1 MKYYIH
7 LVGAI
12 ISLLPFCKAQD
23 IYSSISCYDCDSSND
38 FSCSGKKYFKTR
50 SSYNEVQGD
59 GTYNLFGPSTNEIH
73 TFRMYHSE
81 CTKMNTLH
89 PLSNYYY
96 SPFQSFG
103 THLKT
108 SSIYL
113 TVPQCLVLDIVS
125 K

>member
-50 SSYNEVQGD
+50 SSKMKFMVMVPTTFLDPVPRN
-59 GTYNLFGPSTNEIH
+59 

-89 PLSNYYY
+89 PLHNYYY

>member
-50 SSYNEVQGD
+50 SSKMKFMVMVPTTFLD
-59 GTYNLFGPSTNEIH
+59 PVPRKFIH
-73 TFRMYHSE
+73 FV
-81 CTKMNTLH
+81 CTTVNV
-89 PLSNYYY
+89 
-96 SPFQSFG
+96 
-103 THLKT
+103 LK
-108 SSIYL
+108 
-113 TVPQCLVLDIVS
+113 
-125 K
+125 